1 MTSATHVAPR
11 YCNPSGSARARVLS
25 AAVLSAVA
33 LLAVARATVA
43 AAAAR
48 ARVRV
53 APAAVAVSAAAA
65 VVAAAAGVA
74 RVPVRAAVDHS
85 QLARFTGLSTT
96 MAAPPEGL
104 SASPKGDAAGR

>member
-1 MTSATHVAPR
+1 MTSATHVALR
-11 YCNPSGSARARVLS
+11 YCNPSSSARARVLS
-25 AAVLSAVA
+25 AAVPSAVA

-53 APAAVAVSAAAA
+53 APAAVAVSAA